1 MWRIPQRLKSNLS
14 PIGVLALA
22 LAAIA
27 CTGVMEGPGKGTGG
41 AGNQSGTGAQP
52 GVDPN
57 GVPDPEIAK
66 TQPIDPGRVE
76 MHRLN
81 TAEYNATV
89 QDVLGTSLAPAT
101 SSWRGGELGGFDN
114 MASVLGVDADQYGRY
129 FEAAEALTNDVFG
142 NAALAGKFLT
152 CTTTDDNACISSILS
167 NAGLKI
173 FRRPLTPAEIT
184 TYTKVYTAAR
194 GQGDDHTASA
204 RLMVQ
209 ALLSSAEFLYRIEI
223 DPDPTS
229 AGKHPVTPYELASR
243 LSYFLWSSAPDD
255 QLYSAAAN
263 GTLANDDVLT
273 QAVDYMLGSAKSN
286 RLVSNFA
293 GQWLGARRVLDHP
306 TAPDVYPNW
315 NPQIAAA
322 AAEEMYLYFNEF
334 LRSGRTWLDFMKA
347 DINFVNAPLAQY
359 YGLPAPASGTVRM
372 ENTADNRAG
381 FAGLVGFLAMSSP
394 DRRTAPTL
402 RGKWLLL
409 NLMCTTPPDPPPN
422 VPQLEDKGDTSMLN
436 IRAVL
441 EAHRANP
448 ACAAC
453 HNLFDPFGL
462 ALEQYD
468 GIGKFRTTYP
478 DGSTI
483 DPATSL
489 VDSEAYPGGL
499 AFSGLAGAADAV
511 SQNPGFATCISQK
524 LLTYSLGRLLTETD
538 HPYLDVVNE
547 EWLKPGSTPSVA
559 SLIKGLVKTETFRFR
574 RGEGK

>member
-1 MWRIPQRLKSNLS
+1 MWRIPPRLKSNLS
-14 PIGVLALA
+14 PIGVLTLA
-22 LAAIA
+22 LAAAA

-41 AGNQSGTGAQP
+41 AGNQPGVGAQP

-152 CTTTDDNACISSILS
+152 CTTTDDQACISNIA
-167 NAGLKI
+167 NKAGLHI
-173 FRRPLTPAEIT
+173 FRRPLTAAEVT
-184 TYTKVYTAAR
+184 TYSKVYSAAR
-194 GQGDDHTASA
+194 AQGDDHTASA

-255 QLYSAAAN
+255 QLYAAAAN
-263 GTLANDDVLT
+263 GTLANDDVLA

-293 GQWLGARRVLDHP
+293 GQWLGARRVVDHP
-306 TAPDVYPNW
+306 TAPDVYPDW

-334 LRSGRTWLDFMKA
+334 LRSGRSWLDFMKA

-409 NLMCTTPPDPPPN
+409 NLMCTHPPDPPPN

-436 IRAVL
+436 IRQVL
-441 EAHRANP
+441 EEHRANP

-499 AFSGLAGAADAV
+499 AFSGLSGAADAV
-511 SQNPGFATCISQK
+511 TQNPGFATCISEK

-547 EWLKPGSTPSVA
+547 AWLKNATPTIPD
-559 SLIKGLVKTETFRFR
+559 LIKGLVKTETFRFR

>member
-1 MWRIPQRLKSNLS
+1 MWRMPPRLKSYLS
-14 PIGVLALA
+14 PIGVLALSLGA
-22 LAAIA
+22 VA
-27 CTGVMEGPGKGTGG
+27 CTGVTEGPDKGTGT
-41 AGNQSGTGAQP
+41 NDPNNPMQP

-89 QDVLGTSLAPAT
+89 QDALGTTLAPAT

-129 FEAAEALTNDVFG
+129 FEAAEALTKDVFG
-142 NAALAGKFLT
+142 NAGLAGRFLT
-152 CTTTDDNACISSILS
+152 CAATDDQGCVSSILS
-167 NAGLKI
+167 TAGLQI

-184 TYTKVYTAAR
+184 TYSKVYTAAR

-209 ALLSSAEFLYRIEI
+209 ALLASAEFLYRIEV
-223 DPDPTS
+223 DPNPTS

-255 QLYSAAAN
+255 QLYAAAAN
-263 GTLANDDVLT
+263 GTLANDGILD
-273 QAVDYMLGSAKSN
+273 QAVDYMLGSPKSN

-293 GQWLGARRVLDHP
+293 GQWLGARRVIDHP
-306 TAPDVYPNW
+306 TAPDVYPDW

-347 DINFVNAPLAQY
+347 DVNFVNAPLAQY

-409 NLMCTTPPDPPPN
+409 NLMCTHPPDPPPN

-436 IRAVL
+436 IRTVL

-483 DPATSL
+483 NPATEL
-489 VDSEAYPGGL
+489 VASETYPSGL
-499 AFSGLAGAADAV
+499 QFSGLSGAADAV
-511 SQNPGFATCISQK
+511 SQNPKFATCISEK
-524 LLTYSLGRLLTETD
+524 LLTYSLGRLLAETD
-538 HPYLDVVNE
+538 MPYLEVVNE
-547 EWLKPGSTPSVA
+547 AWLKPGTTPSIP